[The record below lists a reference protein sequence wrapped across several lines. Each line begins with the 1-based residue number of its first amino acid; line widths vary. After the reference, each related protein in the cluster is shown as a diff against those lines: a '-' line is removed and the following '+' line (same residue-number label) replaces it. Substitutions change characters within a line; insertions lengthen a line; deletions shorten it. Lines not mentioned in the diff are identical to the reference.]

1 MTSTPALSRTAFLII
16 FAVSFAVQAGNLGL
30 QTVLPAIG
38 RQVGIADP
46 LIAGIFSLSA
56 LLWTVTAPVWARR
69 SDRVGRK
76 PMIAL
81 GLAGFAVSMTGCAC
95 VVLAGLHGLIPAIA
109 VFLGFAGLRA
119 VFGAIGSAA
128 TPASQAYVADRTP
141 AANRTEAMSQL
152 AGAAGL
158 GAVVGPAVAS
168 LIAAAPVLT
177 LSTPMFAF
185 AFLAAAL
192 LFVVWRGVPEAAG
205 ALVRPPDP
213 QRSGPAEVVD
223 APAGRE
229 PEAMGPGRSVWRDPR
244 IAPFL
249 MFGFLAAS
257 AQTVNTYTVGFLV
270 IDKLGTGPVAS
281 QKLIGV
287 ALMAGALASLL
298 AQWGLIRIFRM
309 GPRHL
314 LRWGAALAA
323 AGNVAL
329 AMAPSYEAVVFA
341 FALTSLGFG
350 FARPG
355 FTAGASLAAGERRQ
369 GAVAGAI
376 TAVNGASVIVTPVL
390 GVALYE
396 RAGFAPFALNALL
409 LAGLAGYAFLERTLR
424 RSGEAPATDAEATQ
438 ATLDYADGGGS

>member
-30 QTVLPAIG
+30 QSVLPAIG

-56 LLWTVTAPVWARR
+56 LLWTLTAPVWARR
-69 SDRVGRK
+69 SDRAGRK

-81 GLAGFAVSMTGCAC
+81 GLAGFAVSMTGCAF
-95 VVLAGLHGLIPAIA
+95 VVLAGLHKLIPAVA

-119 VFGAIGSAA
+119 IFGAIGSAA

-141 AANRTEAMSQL
+141 AAARTEAMSQL
-152 AGAAGL
+152 AGATGL

-168 LIAAAPVLT
+168 LIATAPVLT

-185 AFLAAAL
+185 ALLAASL
-192 LFVVWRGVPEAAG
+192 LVFVWRGVPETTGG
-205 ALVRPPDP
+205 AVRKPE
-213 QRSGPAEVVD
+213 RAEVVA
-223 APAGRE
+223 APAGHE
-229 PEAMGPGRSVWRDPR
+229 GEALAPGRSVWRDPA
-244 IAPFL
+244 IAPFVIW
-249 MFGFLAAS
+249 GFLAAS

-270 IDKLGTGPVAS
+270 IDKLGTGPVGS

-323 AGNVAL
+323 LGNVAL
-329 AMAPSYEAVVFA
+329 ALAPSYEAVVFA
-341 FALTSLGFG
+341 FALTSLGYG

-355 FTAGASLAAGERRQ
+355 FTAGASLAADTRGQ
-369 GAVAGAI
+369 GAVAGAV

-396 RAGFAPFALNALL
+396 HARSAPFALNALL
-409 LAGLAGYAFLERTLR
+409 LVGLVGFAVANGALR
-424 RSGEAPATDAEATQ
+424 RAGVAPTTDAEATQ
-438 ATLDYADGGGS
+438 ATLDYADCGGG

>member
-1 MTSTPALSRTAFLII
+1 MTSTPALSRTAFFII
-16 FAVSFAVQAGNLGL
+16 FTVSFAVQAGNLGL

-38 RQVGIADP
+38 REVGIADP

-56 LLWTVTAPVWARR
+56 LLWTLTAPAWARR

-81 GLAGFAVSMTGCAC
+81 GLAGFALSMTGCAF
-95 VVLAGLHGLIPAIA
+95 VVLAGLHRLIPAAA

-119 VFGAIGSAA
+119 VFGGIGSAA
-128 TPASQAYVADRTP
+128 SPASQAYVADRTP
-141 AANRTEAMSQL
+141 AAGRTEAMSQL
-152 AGAAGL
+152 AGATGL

-168 LIAAAPVLT
+168 LIATTPVTT
-177 LSTPMFAF
+177 LATPMFAF
-185 AFLAAAL
+185 ALLAASL
-192 LFVVWRGVPEAAG
+192 LVVVWRGVPERPG
-205 ALVRPPDP
+205 PPVRPTA
-213 QRSGPAEVVD
+213 PAEVTD

-229 PEAMGPGRSVWRDPR
+229 AEAANPRRGVWRDPR
-244 IAPFL
+244 IAPFVL
-249 MFGFLAAS
+249 WGFLAAS
-257 AQTVNTYTVGFLV
+257 AQTVNTYTIGFLV
-270 IDKLGTGPVAS
+270 IDRLGTGPVAS

-323 AGNVAL
+323 LGNVAL
-329 AMAPSYEAVVFA
+329 ALAPSYEAVVFA
-341 FALTSLGFG
+341 FALASLGYG

-355 FTAGASLAAGERRQ
+355 FTAGASLAATEGEQ
-369 GAVAGAI
+369 GAVAGAV
-376 TAVNGASVIVTPVL
+376 TALNGASVIVTPVL

-409 LAGLAGYAFLERTLR
+409 LAGLVGLAFGSAALR
-424 RSGEAPATDAEATQ
+424 RAGEAPATEAETTQ
-438 ATLDYADGGGS
+438 AALDYADGGGS

>member
-1 MTSTPALSRTAFLII
+1 MTSTPALSRVAFLII

-30 QTVLPAIG
+30 QSVLPAIG

-56 LLWTVTAPVWARR
+56 LLWTLTAPVWARR

-95 VVLAGLHGLIPAIA
+95 VVLAGLHRLIPALA

-119 VFGAIGSAA
+119 IFGAIGSAA

-141 AANRTEAMSQL
+141 AAARTEAMSQL
-152 AGAAGL
+152 AGATGL

-168 LIAAAPVLT
+168 LIAATPVTT

-185 AFLAAAL
+185 ALLAASL
-192 LFVVWRGVPEAAG
+192 LVVVWRGVPEASG
-205 ALVRPPDP
+205 APVR
-213 QRSGPAEVVD
+213 SEAAAEIVD
-223 APAGRE
+223 APSGHEREALSPKAGR
-229 PEAMGPGRSVWRDPR
+229 GRSVWRDPA
-244 IAPFL
+244 IAPFVIW
-249 MFGFLAAS
+249 GFLAAS

-298 AQWGLIRIFRM
+298 AQWGLIRMFRM
-309 GPRHL
+309 GPGRL
-314 LRWGAALAA
+314 LRWGAALAGL
-323 AGNVAL
+323 GNVAL
-329 AMAPSYEAVVFA
+329 ALAPSYEAVVFA
-341 FALTSLGFG
+341 FALTSLGYG

-355 FTAGASLAAGERRQ
+355 FTAGASLAAREDQQ
-369 GAVAGAI
+369 GVVAGAI

-396 RAGFAPFALNALL
+396 RAGYAPFALNALL
-409 LAGLAGYAFLERTLR
+409 LAGLVVYALASVALR

>member
-1 MTSTPALSRTAFLII
+1 MKPTPALSRTAFLII

-30 QTVLPAIG
+30 QSVLPAIG

-69 SDRVGRK
+69 SDRTGRK

-95 VVLAGLHGLIPAIA
+95 VVLAGLHRLIPAVA

-119 VFGAIGSAA
+119 IFGAIGSAA

-141 AANRTEAMSQL
+141 AAARTEAMSQL
-152 AGAAGL
+152 AGATGL

-168 LIAAAPVLT
+168 LIATTPGTT

-185 AFLAAAL
+185 ALLAGSL
-192 LFVVWRGVPEAAG
+192 LVFVWRGVPEAPG
-205 ALVRPPDP
+205 APVRPVEE
-213 QRSGPAEVVD
+213 AEVVD
-223 APAGRE
+223 APAGHEGEGLDTGSGRR
-229 PEAMGPGRSVWRDPR
+229 RSVWRDPR
-244 IAPFL
+244 IAPFVIW
-249 MFGFLAAS
+249 GFLAAS

-323 AGNVAL
+323 LGNVAL
-329 AMAPSYEAVVFA
+329 ALAPSYEAVVFA
-341 FALTSLGFG
+341 FALTSLGYG

-355 FTAGASLAAGERRQ
+355 FTAGASLAAGSREQ

-409 LAGLAGYAFLERTLR
+409 LAALVVYALANVALR
-424 RSGEAPATDAEATQ
+424 RSGEAPTTEAETTQ
-438 ATLDYADGGGS
+438 AALDYADGGGS

>member
-1 MTSTPALSRTAFLII
+1 MSPPPTLSRTAFFIV

-30 QTVLPAIG
+30 QSVLPPIGRAIG
-38 RQVGIADP
+38 IPDP
-46 LIAGIFSLSA
+46 LIAAIFSLSA

-81 GLAGFAVSMTGCAC
+81 GLAGFAVSMAGCAC
-95 VVLAGLHGLIPAIA
+95 VVLAGLHRLLPAMA

-119 VFGAIGSAA
+119 VFGAVGSAA
-128 TPASQAYVADRTP
+128 NPASQAYVADRT
-141 AANRTEAMSQL
+141 AAAQRTEVMSQL
-152 AGAAGL
+152 AGAVGL
-158 GAVVGPAVAS
+158 GAAVGPAVAS
-168 LIAAAPVLT
+168 LIASTPVTT

-185 AFLAAAL
+185 ALLAASL
-192 LFVVWRGVPEAAG
+192 LVVVWRGVPEAPG
-205 ALVRPPDP
+205 APA
-213 QRSGPAEVVD
+213 RSREPAEVID

-229 PEAMGPGRSVWRDPR
+229 PDALGPARGVWRDPR
-244 IAPFL
+244 IAPFIL
-249 MFGFLAAS
+249 FGVLALS
-257 AQTVNTYTVGFLV
+257 AQAVNSYTLGFLV
-270 IDKLGTGPVAS
+270 IDRLGTGPMAA

-323 AGNVAL
+323 LGNVAL
-329 AMAPSYEAVVFA
+329 ALAHSYEEVVFA
-341 FALTSLGFG
+341 YALVSLGFG

-355 FTAGASLAAGERRQ
+355 FTAGASLAAGDREQ

-376 TAVNGASVIVTPVL
+376 TAINGASVIVTPVL
-390 GVALYE
+390 GVMLYE
-396 RAGFAPFALNALL
+396 RLPFAPFALNAVL
-409 LAGLAGYAFLERTLR
+409 LAGLTAYAFADGALR
-424 RSGEAPATDAEATQ
+424 RAGEAPATDAETTQ
-438 ATLDYADGGGS
+438 TTLDYADGGTG